1 MHTNSDTIFRL
12 FHMAWS
18 NLFLV
23 LALKTLKWKF
33 LIGCWRISTNEK
45 MVSQPTTSKIWI
57 TPYEKAWKTML
68 TNGVQLVCIFL
79 KSPLPLEM
87 WRVSYFALRLWSC
100 EWQMHLNS
108 EKIEN
113 NFFVERD
120 WREVVLKQSL
130 SQKGRGHQNYP
141 FSHFR

>member
-18 NLFLV
+18 NLFIV

-57 TPYEKAWKTML
+57 TPYEKAWKIML
-68 TNGVQLVCIFL
+68 TNGVQLVCIFWSHLCLADVKSILFYSEALELWMANAFEQWEDRKQFLRGKRL
-79 KSPLPLEM
+79 KGSCPKAISFTKRKRASKLPFLT
-87 WRVSYFALRLWSC
+87 F
-100 EWQMHLNS
+100 
-108 EKIEN
+108 
-113 NFFVERD
+113 
-120 WREVVLKQSL
+120 
-130 SQKGRGHQNYP
+130 
-141 FSHFR
+141 